1 MTGDDCLRV
10 LDLDM
15 ELGEH
20 AAGIM
25 QEHGK
30 AWLKGRLMYYGEKS
44 DALFKAAGE
53 VLAEA
58 PDRASQLMAETLLRQ
73 VEKDLYDMEISS
85 ETYEQVTAVYDE
97 MSDQD
102 CWLGSKAFISL
113 YLQDMQKI
121 WAWCV
126 NEPLCIAFGTSVS
139 SPA

>member
-1 MTGDDCLRV
+1 MTGNDGMRV

-58 PDRASQLMAETLLRQ
+58 PDRASRAMSKSRQ
-73 VEKDLYDMEISS
+73 RAGWQGGVPHQAQEPGAGSGGGRKWGS
-85 ETYEQVTAVYDE
+85 TAVA
-97 MSDQD
+97 MR
-102 CWLGSKAFISL
+102 SL
-113 YLQDMQKI
+113 
-121 WAWCV
+121 
-126 NEPLCIAFGTSVS
+126 
-139 SPA
+139 